1 MPEKMRPEKI
11 RGNSPSPAEGRTP
24 NSAFPTPSLT
34 EGAAGG
40 ARKATGKST
49 GKPRPLGLLDDDF
62 EQRRPLRGQITKRE
76 VRAVSLYS
84 LGLCQDSIVWDIG
97 AGTGSVSVEAALI
110 AHRGRVFAVEKDLD
124 NIGLLERNVE
134 RLGTANIE
142 IVAAEA
148 PAALD
153 SLPDPDS
160 VFIGGSGGNLPA
172 ILRLVGRRLNPGGR
186 VVANLAALE
195 RSHEA
200 YHQMQQLG
208 FQTEL
213 VMVNAA
219 RGKELRDGTVRL
231 ESLNPVFVVS
241 GVRLEDP
248 QGEPSE

>member
-1 MPEKMRPEKI
+1 M
-11 RGNSPSPAEGRTP
+11 
-24 NSAFPTPSLT
+24 
-34 EGAAGG
+34 
-40 ARKATGKST
+40 
-49 GKPRPLGLLDDDF
+49 
-62 EQRRPLRGQITKRE
+62 
-76 VRAVSLYS
+76 
-84 LGLCQDSIVWDIG
+84 
-97 AGTGSVSVEAALI
+97 
-110 AHRGRVFAVEKDLD
+110 EKDLD

-134 RLGTANIE
+134 RLGKDNIE

-172 ILRLVGRRLNPGGR
+172 ILGLVGRRLKTGGR
-186 VVANLAALE
+186 VVANLAVLE

-241 GVRLEDP
+241 GGRPGDP
-248 QGEPSE
+248 PGDSGE

>member
-1 MPEKMRPEKI
+1 M
-11 RGNSPSPAEGRTP
+11 
-24 NSAFPTPSLT
+24 
-34 EGAAGG
+34 
-40 ARKATGKST
+40 
-49 GKPRPLGLLDDDF
+49 
-62 EQRRPLRGQITKRE
+62 
-76 VRAVSLYS
+76 
-84 LGLCQDSIVWDIG
+84 
-97 AGTGSVSVEAALI
+97 
-110 AHRGRVFAVEKDLD
+110 EKDLD

-134 RLGTANIE
+134 RLGKDNIE

-172 ILRLVGRRLNPGGR
+172 ILEMVGRRLKPGGR
-186 VVANLAALE
+186 VVANLAVLE

-208 FQTEL
+208 FQAEL

-241 GVRLEDP
+241 GGRPGDP
-248 QGEPSE
+248 PGDSGE